1 LDRKSFGIWEGREKE
16 REGQLGRNSISG
28 TRKQCDGT
36 EGARNNRIREQ
47 TMGYMYSNS

>member
-28 TRKQCDGT
+28 RRKQGDGT